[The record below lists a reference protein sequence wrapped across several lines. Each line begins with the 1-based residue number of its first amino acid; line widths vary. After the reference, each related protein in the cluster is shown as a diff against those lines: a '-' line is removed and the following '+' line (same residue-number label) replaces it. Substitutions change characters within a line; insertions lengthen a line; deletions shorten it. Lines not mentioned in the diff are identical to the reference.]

1 MRGVTSLAMEPLTC
15 SPNLLS
21 APPSKKKST
30 GPLISTVIQARS
42 LLKKPKSFSEAHYCV
57 DEDDKRF
64 EPMCSHPLNGPG
76 VNGLMMGKD
85 ECASPSGFYD
95 LEIPINKT
103 LSCTDTKMRDT
114 NCKDLDVSFSF
125 TSLAKVARKYQV
137 KEKELFC

>member
-1 MRGVTSLAMEPLTC
+1 M
-15 SPNLLS
+15 
-21 APPSKKKST
+21 
-30 GPLISTVIQARS
+30 
-42 LLKKPKSFSEAHYCV
+42 

-85 ECASPSGFYD
+85 ECTSPSGFYD

-103 LSCTDTKMRDT
+103 LPCTDTKMRDT

-125 TSLAKVARKYQV
+125 TSLAQVAQKYQV